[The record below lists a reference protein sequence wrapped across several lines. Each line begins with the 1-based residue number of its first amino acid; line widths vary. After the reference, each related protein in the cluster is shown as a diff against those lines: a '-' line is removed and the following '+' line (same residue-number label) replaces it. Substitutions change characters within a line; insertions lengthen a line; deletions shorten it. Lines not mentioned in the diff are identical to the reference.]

1 MYMHCL
7 RATCELRAIFRR
19 DYSWITLCKGQV
31 LPSYAKSSV
40 NKCTDVLLIT
50 TVSEL
55 TETATLTSENLFAY
69 CFVFK
74 TTSSSYVD
82 LFAAKSGY
90 GGVMMQHLTD
100 FSGAT
105 PIYMNAI
112 QSAKW
117 FYFDAGGCAFRTTQR
132 HYRPRVRD
140 GCAEMYFVKADSDEE
155 LYQHYQRDRLIT
167 EHLYLYMRIIDTT
180 GEARI
185 IYKRMF
191 FDVCQKIAKHF
202 EKSSVPNYIRKN
214 MKKVMKLS

>member
-1 MYMHCL
+1 MYIHCL

-40 NKCTDVLLIT
+40 NKCTDVLLIS

-55 TETATLTSENLFAY
+55 TETTTLTSENLFAY
-69 CFVFK
+69 CFVIK
-74 TTSSSYVD
+74 TTTSSYVD

-90 GGVMMQHLTD
+90 GKVMMQHLTD

-117 FYFDAGGCAFRTTQR
+117 FYFDAGGCAFRTTQK
-132 HYRPRVRD
+132 HYRPRVKD

-155 LYQHYQRDRLIT
+155 LYQNYQRDRLIT